1 MRNFARALAVAVG
14 AISVLAGC
22 SSPSATSPTPSAPS
36 SELTQRA
43 ITAGNAAAGA
53 RVTLPTNITVG
64 FLDVLASA
72 EILQR
77 FEDQNKAA
85 MKVLGWKYITCD
97 GQANPSQYQTCM
109 ASFLSAGVSAI
120 ITGAAEPSVITPQ
133 LQEAKA
139 KGIPVINIVGAVS
152 DPSGL
157 LAAQLSPSSRES
169 EMAAALDQ
177 YMFTMLTQ
185 RDKGKGT
192 TISVTGFPVQAGELR
207 VSQLTADLKTHPD
220 VTVVSRGQQNF
231 SDPIGYFRTYA
242 TATLQAHPTIDAF
255 WDAASQAPVPV
266 SQVVSQRFGQVA
278 YPQRPLIVSFVDDQD
293 ELAVIR
299 SGGADAIATY
309 PIIVDSWVALDQL
322 AQFFAR
328 KTTVNPNASD
338 WAKTYGLDFGGAEV
352 ITKANLPPSGQ
363 YPAAKEDF
371 QSFFKAKWAKEFGTS
386 AS

>member
-1 MRNFARALAVAVG
+1 MMNFARALALILGASTVLVG
-14 AISVLAGC
+14 CVT
-22 SSPSATSPTPSAPS
+22 SSGTSPTPSNS
-36 SELTQRA
+36 SAALTQRA
-43 ITAGNAAAGA
+43 IAAGNAAAGSRA
-53 RVTLPTNITVG
+53 TLPTNITIG

-77 FEDQNKAA
+77 VEEQNRAA

-97 GQANPSQYQTCM
+97 GQANPAQYQTCM

-120 ITGAAEPSVITPQ
+120 VSGVAEPSVITPQ
-133 LQEAKA
+133 LQQAKA

-157 LAAQLSPSSRES
+157 LSAQLSPSSREN

-177 YMFTMLTQ
+177 YLFKMLKQ

-207 VSQLTADLKTHPD
+207 VSQLTKDLQSHPE
-220 VTVVSRGQQNF
+220 VTVVSRGEQNF

-242 TATLQAHPTIDAF
+242 TATLQAHPNIDAF

-266 SQVVSQRFGQVA
+266 SQVVSQRFGQVP

-299 SGGADAIATY
+299 SGGIDAIATY
-309 PIIVDSWVALDQL
+309 PIIIDSWVALDQL

-328 KTTVNPNASD
+328 KSAINQNASD
-338 WAKTYGLDFGGAEV
+338 WAKTYGLDFGGAQV
-352 ITKANLPPSGQ
+352 VTKDNLPPAGQ
-363 YPAAKEDF
+363 YPAAKEDY

-386 AS
+386 AT